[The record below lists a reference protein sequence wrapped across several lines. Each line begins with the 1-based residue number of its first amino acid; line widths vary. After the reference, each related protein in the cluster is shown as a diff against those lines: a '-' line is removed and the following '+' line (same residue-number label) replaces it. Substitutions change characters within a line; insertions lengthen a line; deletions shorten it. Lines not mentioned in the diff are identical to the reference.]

1 MHNAALDNSLIYQ
14 SFNSNFND
22 LWGAMYV
29 AYTVVFAR
37 VTNLQRTVFHAFHAP
52 GVAMDFPVISHAD
65 FSPGLSGSMTLRK
78 QRPVCS

>member
-1 MHNAALDNSLIYQ
+1 M
-14 SFNSNFND
+14 
-22 LWGAMYV
+22 

-65 FSPGLSGSMTLRK
+65 FSPGLALGLSVSRDQSAAK
-78 QRPVCS
+78 

>member
-14 SFNSNFND
+14 SFNSNFIND

-29 AYTVVFAR
+29 VYTVVFAR
-37 VTNLQRTVFHAFHAP
+37 VTNLQRTAFHAP

-65 FSPGLSGSMTLRK
+65 FSPGLAL
-78 QRPVCS
+78 